1 MRNGPQA
8 QQAMAAG
15 ELSEIAA
22 ELKTLMQEA
31 SASQHGEAPI
41 YGYVWLSM
49 ELTQQLEELGDL
61 LKACT
66 AGERE

>member
-1 MRNGPQA
+1 
-8 QQAMAAG
+8 
-15 ELSEIAA
+15 
-22 ELKTLMQEA
+22 LMQEA
-31 SASQHGEAPI
+31 SVNLHGEAPI

-61 LKACT
+61 LKVCT